1 MTRHT
6 DVVVIG
12 GGQAGLAAGYH
23 LRRQGLDFVVLDAG
37 PAPGGSWQYMWDS
50 LRLFS
55 PAEHSSLPGRLMP
68 TRPGRTYPGAAHV
81 VAYLTD
87 YEKRYGLP
95 VQHGTRV
102 DAVRRDDDG
111 DGLMVETDAG
121 TWRARAV
128 ISATGTWS
136 RPFVPAV
143 PGRGLFTGRQLHTV
157 DYRCP
162 ADFTGPGD
170 LAAGGRRRVIVVGGG
185 NSGAQIAADL
195 ALDGNVGVTWV
206 TRRPPRFLPDGI
218 DGRAL
223 FDVAT
228 ARRRA
233 LEQGRGDTG
242 GVASLG
248 DIVAVPPV
256 RAARDAGRLSAR
268 PMFAQLTATGAR
280 WADGS
285 HTRADAIVWCTGFR
299 PALAHLAPL
308 GLRGP
313 RGHIPTDGTRA
324 LGEPR
329 LHLLGYG
336 DWTGPASATLIGV
349 GRPARDAARDIAR
362 LLRQTAAGSASSLP
376 IAASTDGSTR

>member
-1 MTRHT
+1 MTSAV
-6 DVVVIG
+6 DVVVVG
-12 GGQAGLAAGYH
+12 GGQAGLAAGHH
-23 LRRQGLDFVVLDAG
+23 LRRQGLDFVILDADA
-37 PAPGGSWQYMWDS
+37 APGGSWQHMWDS
-50 LRLFS
+50 LHLFS

-68 TRPGRTYPGAAHV
+68 AQPGEAYPDAGHV
-81 VAYLTD
+81 VDYLAD
-87 YEKRYGLP
+87 YEKRYNLS

-102 DAVRRDDDG
+102 DAVRRNAG
-111 DGLMVETDAG
+111 QLMVEADTG

-136 RPFVPAV
+136 RPFLPAT
-143 PGRGLFTGRQLHTV
+143 PGREVFTGRQLHTV
-157 DYRCP
+157 NYRSP
-162 ADFTGPGD
+162 ADF
-170 LAAGGRRRVIVVGGG
+170 AGQRVIVVGGG

-195 ALDGNVGVTWV
+195 TLDGHVNVTWV
-206 TRRPPRFLPDGI
+206 TQRPPRFLPDDI

-233 LEQGRGDTG
+233 LEEGRSDTG

-256 RAARDAGRLSAR
+256 RSARDAGLLSVR
-268 PMFAQLTATGAR
+268 PMFTRLTADGVR
-280 WADGS
+280 WDDGS
-285 HTRADAIVWCTGFR
+285 HSGADAVVWCTGFR

-308 GLRGP
+308 NLRGP
-313 RGHIPTDGTRA
+313 RGHIPTDGTRV
-324 LGEPR
+324 LGEPH

-349 GRPARDAARDIAR
+349 GRPAREAAHQIAR
-362 LLRQTAAGSASSLP
+362 QL
-376 IAASTDGSTR
+376 ST

>member
-1 MTRHT
+1 MTRT
-6 DVVVIG
+6 FQVVVIG

-23 LRRQGLDFVVLDAG
+23 LRRQGIDFTILGAD
-37 PAPGGSWQYMWDS
+37 PAPGGAWQHMWDS
-50 LRLFS
+50 LHLFS
-55 PAEHSSLPGRLMP
+55 PADYSSLPGRLMP
-68 TRPGRTYPGAAHV
+68 TQPGETYPDAGHV
-81 VAYLTD
+81 VDYLTD
-87 YEKRYGLP
+87 YEKRYDLP
-95 VQHGTRV
+95 VQHGV
-102 DAVRRDDDG
+102 QVEAVRRDG
-111 DGLMVETDAG
+111 GRLLVEADSG
-121 TWRARAV
+121 SWRARAV

-157 DYRCP
+157 NYRSP
-162 ADFTGPGD
+162 RDF
-170 LAAGGRRRVIVVGGG
+170 AGQHVVVVGGG

-195 ALDGNVGVTWV
+195 ALHGDATVTWA
-206 TRRPPRFLPDGI
+206 TRRPPRFLPDDI
-218 DGRAL
+218 DGRIL

-233 LEQGRGDTG
+233 LDAGRADTG

-256 RAARDAGRLSAR
+256 RAARDAGLLRAQ
-268 PMFAQLTATGAR
+268 PMFSRLTATGVQ

-285 HTRADAIVWCTGFR
+285 RAETDAIIWCTGLR

-308 GLRGP
+308 NLRGP

-349 GRPARDAARDIAR
+349 GRPARDAAAQIAQ
-362 LLRQTAAGSASSLP
+362 LLSS
-376 IAASTDGSTR
+376 

>member
-1 MTRHT
+1 MQETV

-23 LRRQGLDFVVLDAG
+23 LRRAGLDFVVLDG
-37 PAPGGSWQYMWDS
+37 QDSPGGAWQHTWDS
-50 LRLFS
+50 LHLFS
-55 PAEHSSLPGRLMP
+55 PAAYSSLPGRLMP
-68 TRPGRTYPGAAHV
+68 PQPGETYPDAAHV
-81 VAYLTD
+81 VGYLTD
-87 YEKRYGLP
+87 YEQRYDLP
-95 VQHGTRV
+95 VHRPVRV
-102 DAVRRDDDG
+102 EAVHRDG
-111 DGLMVETDAG
+111 PFLRVEADAG

-128 ISATGTWS
+128 ISATGTWA

-143 PGRGLFTGRQLHTV
+143 AGRTEFRGAQLHTV
-157 DYRCP
+157 EYQRP
-162 ADFTGPGD
+162 ADF
-170 LAAGGRRRVIVVGGG
+170 AGQKVIVVGGG

-195 ALDGNVGVTWV
+195 AHGSDLTWV
-206 TRRPPRFLPDGI
+206 TLREPRYLADDI

-223 FDVAT
+223 FDAAT

-233 LEQGRGDTG
+233 LDEGRADTG

-256 RAARDAGRLSAR
+256 RAVRDAGLLKAQ
-268 PMFAQLTATGAR
+268 PMFTRLTPTGVA
-280 WADGS
+280 WADGM
-285 HTRADAIVWCTGFR
+285 TAEADAIIWCTGFR

-313 RGHIPTDGTRA
+313 QGHIPTAGTQA

-349 GRPARDAARDIAR
+349 GRPARDAARAIAD
-362 LLRQTAAGSASSLP
+362 LLR
-376 IAASTDGSTR
+376 

>member
-1 MTRHT
+1 MTQST
-6 DVVVIG
+6 DVVVVG

-23 LRRQGLDFVVLDAG
+23 LRRQGLDFTVLGAD
-37 PAPGGSWQYMWDS
+37 PAPGGAWQHMWDS
-50 LRLFS
+50 LHLFS

-68 TRPGRTYPGAAHV
+68 TQPGETYPDAGHV
-81 VAYLTD
+81 VDYLVD
-87 YEKRYGLP
+87 YEKRYDLP

-102 DAVRRDDDG
+102 GAVRRDG
-111 DGLMVETDAG
+111 DRLLVEADTG

-128 ISATGTWS
+128 VSATGSWS
-136 RPFVPAV
+136 RPFLPAV
-143 PGRGLFTGRQLHTV
+143 PGRHLFAGRQLHTV
-157 DYRCP
+157 NYRRP
-162 ADFTGPGD
+162 ADF
-170 LAAGGRRRVIVVGGG
+170 AGQRVVVVGGG

-195 ALDGNVGVTWV
+195 ALDGHVEVTWA
-206 TRRPPRFLPDGI
+206 TRRLPRFLPDDI
-218 DGRAL
+218 DGRIL

-233 LEQGRGDTG
+233 LDEGRGDTV

-256 RAARDAGRLSAR
+256 RAARDAGLLTAR
-268 PMFAQLTATGAR
+268 PMFPRLTATGIR

-285 HTRADAIVWCTGFR
+285 RSDADAIVWCTGFR

-308 GLRGP
+308 NLRDE
-313 RGHIPTDGTRA
+313 RGHIATDGTRA
-324 LGEPR
+324 VGEPR

-349 GRPARDAARDIAR
+349 GRPAREAARQIRD
-362 LLRQTAAGSASSLP
+362 LL
-376 IAASTDGSTR
+376 I

>member
-1 MTRHT
+1 MTTAT

-23 LRRQGLDFVVLDAG
+23 LRRAKIGFVVLDAQNT
-37 PAPGGSWQYMWDS
+37 PGGAWQHGWDS

-55 PAEHSSLPGRLMP
+55 PAAFSSLPGRLMP
-68 TRPGRTYPGAAHV
+68 AQPGEEYPDAEHV

-87 YEKRYGLP
+87 YERHYSLP
-95 VQHGTRV
+95 VHRPVRV
-102 DAVRRDDDG
+102 RAVHRDG
-111 DGLMVETDAG
+111 SRLRVETDKG
-121 TWRARAV
+121 DWSARAV
-128 ISATGTWS
+128 VSATGTWW

-143 PGRGLFTGRQLHTV
+143 PGGGVFRGRQSHTV
-157 DYRCP
+157 GYRCP
-162 ADFTGPGD
+162 ADF
-170 LAAGGRRRVIVVGGG
+170 AGQRVLVVGGG

-195 ALDGNVGVTWV
+195 ALSSTVDLTWV
-206 TRRPPRFLPDGI
+206 TQRPPHFLADDI

-223 FDVAT
+223 FDAAT

-233 LEQGRGDTG
+233 LDEGRSDTG

-256 RAARDAGRLSAR
+256 RAARDTGRLKAR
-268 PMFAQLTATGAR
+268 PMFPRMEPEGVR
-280 WADGS
+280 WPDGTTS
-285 HTRADAIVWCTGFR
+285 RVDAVIWCTGFR
-299 PALAHLAPL
+299 PALSHLAPL

-313 RGHIPTDGTRA
+313 RGRLATHGTRA
-324 LGEPR
+324 VGEPR

-349 GRPARDAARDIAR
+349 GRPAREAARDIAEV
-362 LLRQTAAGSASSLP
+362 LL
-376 IAASTDGSTR
+376 

>member
-1 MTRHT
+1 MTERT
-6 DVVVIG
+6 DVVVVG

-23 LRRQGLDFVVLDAG
+23 LRRRGLDFVILDAG
-37 PAPGGSWQYMWDS
+37 AAPGGSWQHMWDS
-50 LRLFS
+50 LHLFS

-68 TRPGRTYPGAAHV
+68 AQAGETYPGAAHV
-81 VAYLTD
+81 VDYLAD
-87 YEKRYGLP
+87 YEHRYDLP

-102 DAVRRDDDG
+102 DAVRRDADR
-111 DGLMVETDAG
+111 LRVEADAG
-121 TWRARAV
+121 IWRAKAV
-128 ISATGTWS
+128 LSATGTWS
-136 RPFVPAV
+136 RPFLPAV
-143 PGRGLFTGRQLHTV
+143 PGRSVFTGRQLHTV
-157 DYRCP
+157 NYRSP
-162 ADFTGPGD
+162 SHF
-170 LAAGGRRRVIVVGGG
+170 AGQRVVVVGGG

-195 ALDGNVGVTWV
+195 ALDGDAEVTWV
-206 TRRPPRFLPDGI
+206 TQRPPRFLPDDI

-223 FDVAT
+223 FEVAT

-233 LEQGRGDTG
+233 LDTGRSDTG

-256 RAARDAGRLSAR
+256 RAARDAGHLAAK
-268 PMFAQLTATGAR
+268 PMFTQLTPTGVW

-285 HTRADAIVWCTGFR
+285 RSDAEAVIWCTGFR

-308 GLRGP
+308 NLRGP

-329 LHLLGYG
+329 VHLLGYG

-349 GRPARDAARDIAR
+349 GRTARDAAHAIA
-362 LLRQTAAGSASSLP
+362 QLP
-376 IAASTDGSTR
+376 

>member
-1 MTRHT
+1 MTHRV
-6 DVVVIG
+6 DVVVVG

-23 LRRQGLDFVVLDAG
+23 LRRQNLDFTVLDAG
-37 PAPGGSWQYMWDS
+37 PAPGGAWQHMWDS
-50 LRLFS
+50 LHLFS

-68 TRPGRTYPGAAHV
+68 AQAGEIYPDAGHV
-81 VAYLTD
+81 VDYLAD
-87 YEKRYGLP
+87 YEKRYDLP

-102 DAVRRDDDG
+102 NAVRREGESLLVEADT
-111 DGLMVETDAG
+111 GL
-121 TWRARAV
+121 WRARAV

-136 RPFVPAV
+136 RPFLPAV
-143 PGRGLFTGRQLHTV
+143 PGRSAFTGRQLHTV
-157 DYRCP
+157 NYRSP
-162 ADFTGPGD
+162 ADFTGQ
-170 LAAGGRRRVIVVGGG
+170 RVVVVGGG
-185 NSGAQIAADL
+185 NSGAQTAADL
-195 ALDGNVGVTWV
+195 ALDGQVEVTWV
-206 TRRPPRFLPDGI
+206 TQRPPQFLADDF
-218 DGRAL
+218 DGRTL

-233 LEQGRGDTG
+233 LEEGRRDTG

-256 RAARDAGRLSAR
+256 RAARDAGLLVAK
-268 PMFAQLTATGAR
+268 PMFARLAADGAR

-285 HTRADAIVWCTGFR
+285 HSGADAVIWCTGFR

-308 GLRGP
+308 NLRSA

-349 GRPARDAARDIAR
+349 GRPARDAAQAIAQ
-362 LLRQTAAGSASSLP
+362 LL
-376 IAASTDGSTR
+376 

>member
-1 MTRHT
+1 MTRQT

-23 LRRQGLDFVVLDAG
+23 LRRRGLDFVILDAG
-37 PAPGGSWQYMWDS
+37 AAPGGSWQHMWDS
-50 LRLFS
+50 LHLFS

-68 TRPGRTYPGAAHV
+68 AQAGKTYPGAGHV
-81 VAYLTD
+81 VDYLAD
-87 YEKRYGLP
+87 YEKRYDLP

-102 DAVRRDDDG
+102 DAVRRDAG
-111 DGLMVETDAG
+111 RLLVEADSI

-128 ISATGTWS
+128 ISATGSWS
-136 RPFVPAV
+136 RPFLPAA
-143 PGRGLFTGRQLHTV
+143 PGRSTFTGRQLHTV
-157 DYRCP
+157 NYRCP
-162 ADFTGPGD
+162 ADF
-170 LAAGGRRRVIVVGGG
+170 AGQHVIVVGGG

-195 ALDGNVGVTWV
+195 ALDRRSEVTWV
-206 TRRPPRFLPDGI
+206 TRRPPRLLPDAI

-233 LEQGRGDTG
+233 LDAGHADTG

-248 DIVAVPPV
+248 DVVAVPSV
-256 RAARDAGRLSAR
+256 RAARDAGLLTTKG
-268 PMFAQLTATGAR
+268 MFAELTATGVA

-285 HTRADAIVWCTGFR
+285 RSDADTVIWCTGFR

-308 GLRGP
+308 NLRGP
-313 RGHIPTDGTRA
+313 RGHLPTDGTRA

-349 GRPARDAARDIAR
+349 GRPARDAVQQIRD
-362 LLRQTAAGSASSLP
+362 LLHR
-376 IAASTDGSTR
+376 